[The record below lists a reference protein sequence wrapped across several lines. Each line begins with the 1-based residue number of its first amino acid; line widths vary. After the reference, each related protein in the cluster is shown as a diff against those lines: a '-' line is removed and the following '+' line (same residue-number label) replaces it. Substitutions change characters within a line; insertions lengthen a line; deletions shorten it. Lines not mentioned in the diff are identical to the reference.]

1 MGSTSLRRFLFLRP
15 RGQGAAPPGRSAD
28 EPGPLNLVTNAIVT
42 WNTVY
47 MNAAV
52 EQLRAEGRIDRNI
65 ELGHLSPA
73 LYGHINPYGKYRF
86 GNRGSTGW
94 SPTAKESR

>member
-1 MGSTSLRRFLFLRP
+1 MPHHGFALWLIVGSPSEEFNPYKR
-15 RGQGAAPPGRSAD
+15 
-28 EPGPLNLVTNAIVT
+28 
-42 WNTVY
+42 VY

-86 GNRGSTGW
+86 EIEGRPDGLRPLR
-94 SPTAKESR
+94 SPGKDP

>member
-1 MGSTSLRRFLFLRP
+1 MQRR
-15 RGQGAAPPGRSAD
+15 QAD
-28 EPGPLNLVTNAIVT
+28 QQTNQALCLNLVTNAIVT

-47 MNAAV
+47 LNAAV

-86 GNRGSTGW
+86 EIEGRPDGLRPLRSPGND
-94 SPTAKESR
+94 P